1 MEDSILVIEDE
12 PDIAEIVR
20 YNLEQ
25 AGFEVTVTED
35 GETGLAL
42 AREDPPALVVLDLM
56 LPGMDGLD
64 VCKILKQDAATRDV
78 PVLMLTAR
86 KDEVDRIVGLE
97 LGADDYV
104 VKPFSPREFVL
115 RVRAILRRTQRDGD
129 ADDGDAERV
138 QVGPITMHR
147 AAHRILLHGQPVD
160 LTATEFRLLL
170 TLIDRRGRVQSRD
183 DLLNAVWGY
192 DYSGWPH
199 GDAAVQAVAGGASH
213 AGTHPQGRLGRAGAG
228 ACAGGVADLWRVPV
242 CHPANL

>member
-192 DYSGWPH
+192 DYSGYGRTVDTH
-199 GDAAVQAVAGGASH
+199 IRRLREKLGDAADMIETV
-213 AGTHPQGRLGRAGAG
+213 R
-228 ACAGGVADLWRVPV
+228 GVGYRFEARDM
-242 CHPANL
+242 